1 MSPGHYLVAITKV
14 DAALTNNNDVRLT
27 YTLTVTA
34 SLSEQRLRLASICYA
49 PVTYG
54 ITMYR
59 NCGVNRFDPFWRNF
73 LTAIGHTEE
82 TLPKERLVFQS
93 KEPMQKVLDD
103 LFVGKTGWIY
113 YLADVDRAGRCTIKW
128 MVDGVF
134 DKDNGQ
140 LLLAALAETTATED
154 HDDDADDEKVGA

>member
-1 MSPGHYLVAITKV
+1 MSPIMSPGHYLVAITKV

-27 YTLTVTA
+27 YTLTVTTEFRR
-34 SLSEQRLRLASICYA
+34 SCPMTIDYA

-59 NCGVNRFDPFWRNF
+59 NCGVNHFDPFWRDF

-134 DKDNGQ
+134 DKDTGSV
-140 LLLAALAETTATED
+140 LL
-154 HDDDADDEKVGA
+154 VQP